1 MEKNNQRSARDLPR
15 RSLMF
20 SSAFDNEIGVIIAG
34 SGFPETRGH
43 DGFINKKYL
52 ASVVDILKNMQKVG
66 DSFFIYLGETLKP
79 DINYLITMLGKTL
92 ENEELFSMRNNTD
105 GILIPIGIDNIL
117 ILSESQAEIS
127 KIIGELD
134 STHTQSLKWIL
145 NSHYDDNQWGK
156 V

>member
-1 MEKNNQRSARDLPR
+1 
-15 RSLMF
+15 MF

-79 DINYLITMLGKTL
+79 DINYLITMLGETL
-92 ENEELFSMRNNTD
+92 ENEALFSMRNNTD